1 MHIYAILFI
10 FFLFFSCIKITT
22 FLCNTSCFLRYYI
35 YESARDTHEVLKV
48 KKDITKE
55 DFCKLYGQYKD
66 KLYRYALY
74 RLGSLEDAEDAVS
87 DAVLAAWQSK
97 AKLRDTDAFGSWM
110 FTILSNT
117 CNSHIKKMIKNREK
131 LERAKASEETLGDL
145 SVTAYV
151 PGSLSTELSEA
162 MSILSDE
169 ERSIV
174 LLSVIGGMNSKEI
187 AKTTDLTAG
196 AVRSKLSRSLA
207 KMREFLS

>member
-1 MHIYAILFI
+1 M
-10 FFLFFSCIKITT
+10 
-22 FLCNTSCFLRYYI
+22 RYYI

-55 DFCKLYGQYKD
+55 EFCRLYGEHKD

-74 RLGSLEDAEDAVS
+74 RLGNPEDAEDAVS
-87 DAVLAAWQSK
+87 DAVLAAWQSI
-97 AKLRDTDAFGSWM
+97 AKLRDENAFGSWI
-110 FTILSNT
+110 FSILANT

-131 LERAKASEETLGDL
+131 LDRAKSAEETLGDL
-145 SVTAYV
+145 SGTAYV

-174 LLSVIGGMNSKEI
+174 LLSVIGGLSSKEI